1 MFISFEGPEGAGKS
15 TLISRLKSELE
26 ANSYPVLTT
35 REPGAGDL
43 GKSIRSLLLEEGEM
57 PALSELFLFLADRA
71 NHVETIIKPALAQ
84 GKIVLCDRHADST
97 IVYQGYA
104 RGLDLNFLREANLQA
119 TQNLRPDVI
128 LLLDIDPE
136 IGLGR
141 QTTKDRLDKESLE
154 FHQKV
159 RNGFL
164 SESLREPA
172 RWHKINAA
180 QSPEEVFQDVWA
192 ALKPRLSL

>member
-1 MFISFEGPEGAGKS
+1 MFTSFEGPEGAGKS
-15 TLISRLKSELE
+15 TLISRLKTELE
-26 ANSYPVLTT
+26 ASNYPVLTT
-35 REPGAGDL
+35 REPGAGEL
-43 GKSIRSLLLEEGEM
+43 GRSIRKLLLEDGEM

-71 NHVETIIKPALAQ
+71 NHVETIIRPALAE

-119 TQNLRPDVI
+119 TQNLRPDLII
-128 LLLDIDPE
+128 LLDLDPE
-136 IGLGR
+136 VGLGR
-141 QTTKDRLDKESLE
+141 QTNKDRLDKESLE

-172 RWHKINAA
+172 RWQKINAA

-192 ALKPRLSL
+192 ALKSRLIP